1 MKQPKKAQET
11 SSNEKEISKAVREKI
26 FSIPLMPQ
34 EEVVPQFEK
43 LDQILQPLV
52 LRLVGESALVRN
64 YFNEIVFR
72 IASGNTLGRNYY
84 NREDAEGN
92 KNLTEKKKKELLKN
106 CEQRVLKTS
115 FSLIRPGLK
124 AKDFAK
130 IVPQIGFI
138 RGVYEEAIE
147 LFLETTKDFDHI
159 EAGLIASKESGA
171 LDYLRYERMYENLQN
186 ELQLTNPDLI
196 KELIED
202 TMTGWDL
209 YTTQR
214 SKIIEPYFRL
224 VYKLAGKFSSGDA
237 VQKDAQTLD
246 NFQNGVFGILRAVKQ
261 YTPSRAAAFSIVAE
275 TWIKQSILLK
285 IKTDSNFI
293 QLPVANWHLFQKLEK
308 VRKAIE
314 QKTQRDATHEQIAK
328 ESGQPLEK
336 VQKIYENAKLVKV
349 HSLDQPTAN
358 EEDQNVGANWNKESI
373 QNPNDMEE
381 SLVLKSEY
389 GVVERVVEGF
399 DEEERTIF
407 GLISGC
413 AELIPEPEFNAG
425 ELLREKIRQ
434 KAARLGIEITFKED
448 E

>member
-1 MKQPKKAQET
+1 MKQPKQAQEA
-11 SSNEKEISKAVREKI
+11 SSEKEINKSVREKI
-26 FSIPLMPQ
+26 FNIPLMPQ

-52 LRLVGESALVRN
+52 LRLVCESALIRN

-84 NREDAEGN
+84 NREDAEGTN
-92 KNLTEKKKKELLKN
+92 KDLSEKKKKELLKN

-124 AKDFAK
+124 AKEFAR

-159 EAGLIASKESGA
+159 VEGLQKSKAVGS
-171 LDYLRYERMYENLQN
+171 LDYLKYERQYERLQN
-186 ELQLTNPDLI
+186 ELHLTNPDQI
-196 KELIED
+196 RAIIDE
-202 TMTGWDL
+202 TMAGWDL

-224 VYKLAGKFSSGDA
+224 VYKLAGKFSSGDKE
-237 VQKDAQTLD
+237 QKDAQTLD

-314 QKTQRDATHEQIAK
+314 QRTQRDATHEQISK
-328 ESGQPLEK
+328 ESGQPIEK

-349 HSLDQPTAN
+349 HSLDTPTSN

-373 QNPNDMEE
+373 QHPSDMEE
-381 SLVLKSEY
+381 NLVLKSEY
-389 GVVERVVEGF
+389 RVVEKVVESF

-413 AELIPEPEFNAG
+413 AELIPEPEFTAK

>member
-1 MKQPKKAQET
+1 MKQPKQAQET
-11 SSNEKEISKAVREKI
+11 SNEKEISKAVREKI

-43 LDQILQPLV
+43 LDQILGPLV
-52 LRLVGESALVRN
+52 MRLVAESALIRN

-124 AKDFAK
+124 PKDFAR

-147 LFLETTKDFDHI
+147 LFLETTKDYDTI
-159 EAGLIASKESGA
+159 EAGLIHSKAIGS
-171 LDYLRYERMYENLQN
+171 LDYLRFEHQYENLQN
-186 ELQLTNPDLI
+186 ELQLTDPNLI
-196 KELIED
+196 KELIDD
-202 TMTGWDL
+202 TMAGWDL

-214 SKIIEPYFRL
+214 AKIIEPYFRL
-224 VYKLAGKFSSGDA
+224 VYKLAGKFSSGDS

-314 QKTQRDATHEQIAK
+314 QKTQRDASLEQIAK
-328 ESGQPLEK
+328 EANQPLEK

-349 HSLDQPTAN
+349 HSLDTPTAN
-358 EEDQNVGANWNKESI
+358 EEDQNVGASWNKESI
-373 QNPNDMEE
+373 QNPHDMEE
-381 SLVLKSEY
+381 NLVLKSEY

-413 AELIPEPEFNAG
+413 AELIPEPEFNAK